1 MKRTKKRWG
10 KLLLGMMA
18 LGGCLNLSAQ
28 VQHAQTDSVS
38 IISLM
43 EQVEKVTSYKIY
55 TDISMPFM
63 VKKPEGAASLDHLKK
78 SLKNTRWRVSVYG
91 NQVFVMQ
98 NLNLQVDLPRA
109 WKESSV
115 ETQQGIKVTE
125 ILTSENKIYDIG
137 DRFRP
142 SRSAK
147 IKLTGQVIDFKTNT
161 PAEGIHIIRR
171 SPWVA
176 TTTDVDGRFE
186 MELEPGF
193 QVLELQGINVKDARR
208 QLMLYTDAD
217 VRIELE
223 EQNFMLEEVLVT
235 GGRVEA
241 VKSTTLGMEKIKPSL
256 LKNIPM
262 AMGEMDVLKMV
273 QALPGVKTVGEASTG
288 LNVRGGATDQNLM
301 LLNGGTIYNPTHLFG
316 FFTAFNS
323 DMVSDVEVYKSSI
336 PSQYGGRISS
346 VLNIT
351 GKEANKEKFVGVA
364 GIGLLTSKLNLE
376 IPLWK
381 ERTSLLVSGR
391 TTYSDWLL
399 GMLPE
404 KSGYKD
410 GKAGFYDV
418 GATFSHTFNV
428 RNKLNIYGY
437 YSRDRFAFNKNEKYG
452 YGNMNLS
459 AHWRAIF
466 NDHLI
471 ANFSAGYDHYD
482 YKNDETVDSIQAARL
497 SFSIDQ
503 YFAKANFNLDLEKHK
518 LNFGI
523 STLLYNIGSGK
534 YEPLG
539 KQSMVA
545 LDELQKDKAL
555 ESAVYLGE
563 EWEIT
568 PKLSLNAGIRYSMF
582 NALGPRNFYTY
593 QPGLLPSENTIADTV
608 RVTGNEVL
616 KTYHGPEFRLSGRY
630 AFNDDLSVKV
640 GFNTMRQYIHKVSNT
655 SVMSP
660 TDIWKLSDVNVK
672 PQQGWQLAGGVYYNT
687 PERIWE
693 FALEGYYKKM
703 KDYLDYRSGA
713 KLLMNHHL
721 EMDVINTEGYAY
733 GVELEVKKPKGKL
746 NGWASYTYAR
756 TFLRQND
763 KRISRPINNGAWYP
777 TEYDKPHDFKFV
789 GNYKFTRRYSLSLN
803 MDYSTGRPT
812 TIPAG
817 QYYDQQ
823 LGTTQVYYTD
833 RNSYRVPDYF
843 RMDLSF
849 NVEASHHLTLATHSS
864 ISFGIYNLTGRK
876 NVYSIYYVVENRKIK
891 GYKMSI
897 FGVPIPFVTYN
908 IKF

>member
-18 LGGCLNLSAQ
+18 LGSCLNLSAQ

-288 LNVRGGATDQNLM
+288 FNVRGGATDQNLM

-687 PERIWE
+687 PERMWE